1 MNQVIRDPRQAG
13 ARPDPE
19 DLRVSRLR
27 AVRGPN
33 FWRLAPVIACD
44 LTLGS
49 LEDVPSTDIP
59 GFNERLVELLPT
71 LREHPCSRGTEGGF
85 VERLMEGTHL
95 PHIMEHVALEL
106 QSLAGTDVSFGRV
119 VESGDPGVWW
129 LIVAYE
135 EEEVGL
141 QAMRE
146 TLRLVRACIGGEPY
160 DVREVVEDLH
170 DLYESVRLGP
180 STAAIVEEAR
190 RRGIPVRRLN
200 NHSLVQLGLGANL
213 RRVQAAMS
221 DYTSAIGVE
230 IAQDKDDTRR
240 VLGAIGLPV
249 PEGMTARSEEG
260 ALDAAREIG
269 FPVLLKPLDASH
281 GRGISGEITDED
293 GVRAAFAVAQSYS
306 RRVVVEQ
313 FVTGRDY
320 RVLVVDGRVA
330 AVAERV
336 PAHVVGDG
344 RSTVAELIRA
354 ANEDPRRGK
363 GHSRTLT
370 RLPHDEATDA
380 YLAAQGLGQG
390 HVPAEGERVFLRATA
405 NLSTGGTSIDRTD
418 EIHPDNVTA
427 CEMAA
432 GVVGLDI
439 AGIDVLSPDITVPFR
454 ENGAVIIEVNAA
466 PGLRMHTH
474 PNEGQPRSVGAPIVE
489 MLYPPGQPYTI
500 PLIAITG
507 TNGKTTTTRLTAH
520 LFRQTGKTVGF
531 TTTDGVYLQ
540 NRLVMEGDM
549 TGPFSA
555 NIILSNPTVEVA
567 VLETAR
573 GGVLRAG
580 LGFDECDVGV
590 VLNVTA
596 DHLGLRGINTL
607 DQLAEVKS
615 VVPAVVKR
623 EGHAV
628 LNADDPRV
636 YAMRD
641 RSGGDIVLFSTQP
654 EGENALFED
663 HVERGGI
670 GARIE
675 DGTFVI
681 RRGRLRIPIAPV
693 REVPLMMGG
702 AARFQQQNILAAI
715 ATAYV
720 QGVRYDTIR
729 SGLLSFFPSP
739 SMTPGR
745 LNLLRVG
752 NARVLVD
759 YAHNPAAVEGLV
771 EMVMEIPARR
781 RVGVITVPG
790 DRRDEDIRGVGRLC
804 AGLDRVIIK
813 EDVDPRGRPRGEVAQ
828 LVSEGLREGGMRGE
842 SIETELDEL
851 AAVDRALAQAGQ
863 GDLVMV
869 LADKVPPVLAHVQR
883 HADGA
888 AAV

>member
-1 MNQVIRDPRQAG
+1 MSTVLGDPAAAG
-13 ARPDPE
+13 VRFDPDE
-19 DLRVSRLR
+19 LRVSRLR

-59 GFNERLVELLPT
+59 GFNERLMELLPT
-71 LREHPCSRGTEGGF
+71 LREHPCSRGAEGGF
-85 VERLMEGTHL
+85 LERLMEGTHL
-95 PHIMEHVALEL
+95 PHILEHVSLEL
-106 QSLAGTDVSFGRV
+106 QTLAGTDVSFGRV

-141 QAMRE
+141 QAMRDAV
-146 TLRLVRACIGGEPY
+146 RLVRACISGEPY
-160 DVREVVEDLH
+160 DVEAVVEDLH
-170 DLYESVRLGP
+170 DLLESVRLGP
-180 STAAIVEEAR
+180 STAAIVEEAQ

-200 NHSLVQLGLGANL
+200 NYSLVQLGLGKNL

-249 PEGMTARSEEG
+249 PEGMTATNVDD
-260 ALDAAREIG
+260 ALDAAHEIG
-269 FPVLLKPLDASH
+269 WPVLIKPLDASH
-281 GRGISGEITDED
+281 GRGISGALNDDE
-293 GVRAAFAVAQSYS
+293 GVRRAFEVAASYS

-313 FVTGRDY
+313 YVTGRDY

-344 RSTVAELIRA
+344 SRTIAELIRA
-354 ANEDPRRGK
+354 ANQDPRRGK

-370 RLPHDEATDA
+370 HLPDDNATVSF
-380 YLAAQGLGQG
+380 LEKQGLTRDS
-390 HVPAEGERVFLRATA
+390 VPAAGAQVFLRATA

-439 AGIDVLSPDITVPFR
+439 AGIDVLSPDITLPFR

-474 PNEGQPRSVGAPIVE
+474 PSEGRPQQVGAPIID

-500 PLIAITG
+500 PVIAITG

-555 NIILSNPTVEVA
+555 NIILSNPTVDVA

-573 GGVLRAG
+573 GGIIRAG

-590 VLNVTA
+590 VLNISA

-607 DQLAEVKS
+607 EQLADVKS

-628 LNADDPRV
+628 LNADDPLV

-641 RSGGDIVLFSTQP
+641 RSGGDIVLFSTMQD
-654 EGENALFED
+654 GENPLFDD
-663 HVERGGI
+663 HIGRGGI

-675 DGTFVI
+675 DGEFVI
-681 RRGRLRIPIAPV
+681 RRGRLRIPIATV

-702 AARFQQQNILAAI
+702 AAKFQQQNVLAAI

-729 SGLLSFFPSP
+729 AGLLSFFPSP

-752 NARVLVD
+752 EGRVLVD
-759 YAHNPAAVEGLV
+759 YAHNPAAVQGLV
-771 EMVMEIPARR
+771 EMVGELPARQR
-781 RVGVITVPG
+781 IGVITAPG
-790 DRRDEDIRGVGRLC
+790 DRRDEDIIGLGRLC
-804 AGLDRVIIK
+804 AGLDYVIVK
-813 EDVDPRGRPRGEVAQ
+813 EDDDTRGRPRGEIAS
-828 LVSEGLREGGMRGE
+828 LVIDGLRQGGMHGDA
-842 SIETELDEL
+842 IETVLNEME
-851 AAVDRALAQAGQ
+851 AVDRALSILQP
-863 GDLVMV
+863 GDLLMV

-883 HADGA
+883 YAEGN